1 MIESIKVQDFVG
13 PLAEWLRAQSDAHS
27 QQENCYVHEF
37 ASALKRSN
45 VATPVGIA
53 LVWSEATD
61 GIAAKIRH
69 LELPV
74 EYQRATFARMAIA
87 VFPADFA
94 AEATRLVRNE
104 PKRASDP
111 TLERIADALEC
122 LALGAM
128 AVAPNSDKSREFLDV
143 AGGAAVR
150 VMANAARSK

>member
-1 MIESIKVQDFVG
+1 MVESIKVQDFVG
-13 PLAEWLRAQSDAHS
+13 TLAEWVRAQSDAHS

-74 EYQRATFARMAIA
+74 EYQHATFERMAYS
-87 VFPADFA
+87 VFPAAFA
-94 AEATRLVRNE
+94 EEATRLVRNE
-104 PKRASDP
+104 PKRGSDP
-111 TLERIADALEC
+111 TMERIADALEC
-122 LALGAM
+122 LALGS
-128 AVAPNSDKSREFLDV
+128 VVGSNSFSTNESFALIALQAIAR
-143 AGGAAVR
+143 VR
-150 VMANAARSK
+150 ASVEARK

>member
-13 PLAEWLRAQSDAHS
+13 PLAEWLREQSEAHS

-45 VATPVGIA
+45 VATPVCMA

-74 EYQRATFARMAIA
+74 EYQRATFARMAYS

-94 AEATRLVRNE
+94 EEATRLVRNE
-104 PKRASDP
+104 PKRGSDP
-111 TLERIADALEC
+111 TMERIADALEC
-122 LALGAM
+122 LALGS
-128 AVAPNSDKSREFLDV
+128 VVGSNSFTTNESFNLVTLQAIAR
-143 AGGAAVR
+143 VR
-150 VMANAARSK
+150 ASVEARK